1 MAGLWSTAG
10 FALRALST
18 HMMRED
24 AVYVPM
30 QLLIILA
37 PVWLNAFIYMVLGR
51 MVHFFIPEQKCLGIK
66 ARKLTVIFL
75 CLDIF
80 SFIVQGAAGSL
91 TSSEDPE
98 LIRIGINVCKLFL
111 QDVHTHWNTD
121 TGKTWEALEYR
132 NYSSLYLRAS
142 RYASTTK

>member
-51 MVHFFIPEQKCLGIK
+51 MVHFFVPEQKCFGIK

-98 LIRIGINVCKLFL
+98 LIRIGINVCKSCL
-111 QDVHTHWNTD
+111 QNVRARWDTD
-121 TGKTWEALEYR
+121 TAKTWEVSECR
-132 NYSSLYLRAS
+132 NSSSLSLRAS
-142 RYASTTK
+142 QCASTTK